1 MPFIKAPTEG
11 ETGNHDHRLF
21 QMVTLVVVAAIFLF
35 PDDGHGQESPKFEAT
50 VPSLEFAFQ
59 ITLDVTEAIR
69 IGSSGRSNRAF
80 ASVLD
85 GTIEG
90 PRLTGR
96 VIPNTGGDYP
106 YLRSDDVIEFDAVYL
121 LEANDGTPILIKNK
135 GYRYGP
141 KAAMDALRERKD
153 VDPATFYMRL
163 APSFEVAE
171 GPHDWL
177 TRNVIVG
184 TGHRENGRLVFRYY
198 IVK

>member
-1 MPFIKAPTEG
+1 MTVIKASAERRAISRA
-11 ETGNHDHRLF
+11 TGLL
-21 QMVTLVVVAAIFLF
+21 QMAALGIVASIFLR
-35 PDDGHGQESPKFEAT
+35 PDDGYGQESPKFEIT
-50 VPSLEFAFQ
+50 EPSLEFAFQ

-80 ASVLD
+80 AGVLE

-121 LEANDGTPILIKNK
+121 LEATDGTPILIKNK

-141 KAAMDALRERKD
+141 KAAMDALRERRD
-153 VDPATFYMRL
+153 VDPSTFYMRL
-163 APSFEVAE
+163 APSFEVTE

-184 TGHRENGRLVFRYY
+184 TGHRKNGRLVFRYF

>member
-1 MPFIKAPTEG
+1 MATSYNSADRKSGSGI
-11 ETGNHDHRLF
+11 NRLIRW
-21 QMVTLVVVAAIFLF
+21 VIPEVVAVLFLHPAIGF
-35 PDDGHGQESPKFEAT
+35 GQESPAFEVAE
-50 VPSLEFAFQ
+50 PSLEFAFQ

-69 IGSSGRSNRAF
+69 IGSSGNSNRAF
-80 ASVLD
+80 AGVLE

-121 LEANDGTPILIKNK
+121 LEATDGTPILIKNK

-163 APSFEVAE
+163 APSFEVAA

-177 TRNVIVG
+177 SRNVIVG